1 MSHVERCKSKLS
13 VGIDAE
19 LLQKAI
25 AVTTNECGGSVDT
38 TIDSRY
44 QGRNL
49 SRFNDKQFFSTIR
62 TKQAPEGVGI
72 LLSQG
77 QLEYAR
83 DYDGNRSGQKYI
95 QEALERNYRALCMA
109 KVLSD
114 MQCHT
119 ITSSMMQNNIMHIQ
133 GVRNRGNY

>member
-25 AVTTNECGGSVDT
+25 AITAEQCGGSVGT

-49 SRFNDKQFFSTIR
+49 SSFNRTKFFSTIR
-62 TKQAPEGVGI
+62 TQDVSEGVGI
-72 LLSQG
+72 LLSEG
-77 QLEYAR
+77 QLNYAG
-83 DYDGNRSGQKYI
+83 DYDGNRSGQKYV

-114 MQCHT
+114 MNCHT
-119 ITSSMMQNNIMHIQ
+119 ISSTVMPSNILHIQ
-133 GVRNRGNY
+133 GARHHGSY

>member
-1 MSHVERCKSKLS
+1 MSHLNRYKAKLDI
-13 VGIDAE
+13 GIDAE

-25 AVTTNECGGSVDT
+25 AVTAHECDGFVGT

-44 QGRNL
+44 QGRNIVKMSGQKFL
-49 SRFNDKQFFSTIR
+49 STIR
-62 TKQAPEGVGI
+62 TKQVPEGVGV

-77 QLEYAR
+77 QLEYAG
-83 DYDGNRSGQKYI
+83 DYDGNRSGQKTI

-119 ITSSMMQNNIMHIQ
+119 ITSSVMQNNIVHIK
-133 GVRNRGNY
+133 GVRTRGNY